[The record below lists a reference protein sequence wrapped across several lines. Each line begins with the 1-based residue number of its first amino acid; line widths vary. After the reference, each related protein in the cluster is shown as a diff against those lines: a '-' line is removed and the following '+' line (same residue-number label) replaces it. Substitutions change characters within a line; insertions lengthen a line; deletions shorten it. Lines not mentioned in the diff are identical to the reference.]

1 MVSDYCLRDLLSEM
15 SAFPPPPPPPHTHT
29 CKCLSSAKAQTRNNF
44 LGHWLKMNHPAKGL
58 KFALSLHKLN
68 PPPHPPTPVHFSRL
82 KDTPSLSLLPSPHP
96 PSAACSS
103 NRLLSVIL
111 ASCFVSFPHVYFY
124 GHKETRL
131 YSLCY
136 RTNWPNPWTA
146 NHLIKISTSLHNTP
160 HDMVSR

>member
-1 MVSDYCLRDLLSEM
+1 MKCLHS
-15 SAFPPPPPPPHTHT
+15 PPPPPTHTHT

-44 LGHWLKMNHPAKGL
+44 WGHWLKMNHPAKGL

-68 PPPHPPTPVHFSRL
+68 PPPSPHSCPLFQIEGHPLPLP
-82 KDTPSLSLLPSPHP
+82 PPLSPLPSPHP

-103 NRLLSVIL
+103 NRLLLVIL
-111 ASCFVSFPHVYFY
+111 ASCFVSFPHVCFY

>member
-1 MVSDYCLRDLLSEM
+1 MKCLHS
-15 SAFPPPPPPPHTHT
+15 PPPPPTHTHT
-29 CKCLSSAKAQTRNNF
+29 HANVF
-44 LGHWLKMNHPAKGL
+44 LLLRHKQGTIFGGTDWKWTIRLKVWNLH
-58 KFALSLHKLN
+58 SLCISLT
-68 PPPHPPTPVHFSRL
+68 PPPSPHSCPLFQIEGHPLPLP
-82 KDTPSLSLLPSPHP
+82 PPLSPLPSPHP

-103 NRLLSVIL
+103 NRLLLVIL
-111 ASCFVSFPHVYFY
+111 ASCFVSFPHVCFY